1 MEYSQHK
8 CYVKKKKKLT
18 MLSFEVQSKC
28 SEYQVK
34 NYIKDIK
41 EYEWKERGKILLKV
55 YLVLINI
62 KFKLDFSILVMV
74 TNSGI
79 EFGSW

>member
-8 CYVKKKKKLT
+8 CYVKKKKKKKKLT

-41 EYEWKERGKILLKV
+41 EYE
-55 YLVLINI
+55 
-62 KFKLDFSILVMV
+62 
-74 TNSGI
+74 
-79 EFGSW
+79 